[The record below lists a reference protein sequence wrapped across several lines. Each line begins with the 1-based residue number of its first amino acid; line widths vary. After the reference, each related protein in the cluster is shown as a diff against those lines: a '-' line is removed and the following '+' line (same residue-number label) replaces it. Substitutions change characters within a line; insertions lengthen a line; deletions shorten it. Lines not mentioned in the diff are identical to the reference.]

1 MVSTGT
7 QTSTDSPR
15 LPSRSPSSGAV
26 PVTPLSNR
34 KVDAASSA
42 STSGQGLTPPAPP
55 GPLAPKGRGL
65 PPRSSAPQRKPVYIQ
80 HRLQGSSRLSW
91 VPQCYG
97 SNGNQRR
104 AEELRKQF
112 LLRLASPA
120 ARPIALAQPG
130 CGSPPASDP
139 IECAAYRPPICT
151 NQTVR
156 TTDFFSLHVQW
167 ANLENQVPPGVD
179 TWDNIGTVNLKHL
192 CRNRC
197 MKQFVIFG
205 NFKSHIVDT
214 WQTVSKKW
222 SFTLKFDK
230 VACTTKSIDR
240 SLRSNHGTA
249 LRVQGLLSLLA
260 VWGETGQGIDTW
272 KQGSSQGR
280 DEGGKNGIPGL
291 LDEGGSVIG
300 GQLRWRV

>member
-1 MVSTGT
+1 MSSCGGDVLFGWNSEVSCCDDSWRLKLFNVAHGGT
-7 QTSTDSPR
+7 LRYVLR
-15 LPSRSPSSGAV
+15 LFSKGQEATWNRPHKRLKRPPAAV
-26 PVTPLSNR
+26 
-34 KVDAASSA
+34 SA
-42 STSGQGLTPPAPP
+42 SCVPRFISGNRLYRNHAE
-55 GPLAPKGRGL
+55 
-65 PPRSSAPQRKPVYIQ
+65 KPTWRADSEFRFVTIVIVKSHVTHWQ
-80 HRLQGSSRLSW
+80 HTQP
-91 VPQCYG
+91 VDIKAVG
-97 SNGNQRR
+97 SNTMTDVPIPSQPTSFIVG
-104 AEELRKQF
+104 
-112 LLRLASPA
+112 PA
-120 ARPIALAQPG
+120 LKDAKINSTNRYVMMSFTM
-130 CGSPPASDP
+130 GSAGFRMPDSWKGGIVDVPLVHSLMLYP
-139 IECAAYRPPICT
+139 
-151 NQTVR
+151 QTVR

-249 LRVQGLLSLLA
+249 LRL
-260 VWGETGQGIDTW
+260 EM
-272 KQGSSQGR
+272 
-280 DEGGKNGIPGL
+280 
-291 LDEGGSVIG
+291 
-300 GQLRWRV
+300 